1 MGGFG
6 AWKRRTQ
13 KVRRNEEGEEE
24 QGMKKKRKRMRERGE
39 GEEKQELRKDRKERR
54 NEEGQQEL

>member
-1 MGGFG
+1 MR
-6 AWKRRTQ
+6 KERRH
-13 KVRRNEEGEEE
+13 
-24 QGMKKKRKRMRERGE
+24 GMKTSGKQMRARGE